1 VTFRSRWVLFS
12 GSHGISAPVGEY
24 ESVFMVA
31 TGFGMAAL
39 LSYLQQLISGYQT
52 RKVCTRQIRL
62 IWQVQRIGKYAQ
74 GMNIH

>member
-1 VTFRSRWVLFS
+1 MTFGSRWVLFS
-12 GSHGISAPVGEY
+12 GPHGISAPVSEY
-24 ESVFMVA
+24 ESIFMVA

-39 LSYLQQLISGYQT
+39 LPYLQQLIRGYQT

-62 IWQVQRIGKYAQ
+62 IWQVQRIGKHAQ